1 MQRVM
6 MKGKIHRATITE
18 ANLDYIGSLTVDE
31 DLLERADILP
41 YEQVHV
47 VNINNGER
55 LVTYAIKGERGSGV
69 ICLNGAAAHK
79 GSAGDLVIVIA
90 YGEYSD
96 EESRAL
102 EPSVVFVDEKNRP
115 IETVH
120 PDAAHSQTAAE
131 C

>member
-18 ANLDYIGSLTVDE
+18 ANLDYVGSLTVDE

-55 LVTYAIKGERGSGV
+55 LITYAIKGARGSGV

-79 GSAGDLVIVIA
+79 GKAGDLVIIIA
-90 YGEYSD
+90 YGEYSPD
-96 EESRAL
+96 EARAL
-102 EPSVVFVDEKNRP
+102 EPSVVFVDENNRP
-115 IETVH
+115 VETIH
-120 PDAAHSQTAAE
+120 PDAAHSPTTAE